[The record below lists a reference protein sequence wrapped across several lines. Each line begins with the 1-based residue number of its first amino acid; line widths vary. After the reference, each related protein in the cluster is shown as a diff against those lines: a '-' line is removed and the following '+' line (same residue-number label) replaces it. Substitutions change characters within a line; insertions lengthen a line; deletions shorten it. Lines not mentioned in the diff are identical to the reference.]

1 MKHNV
6 MLFLSEKY
14 EYYWFIN
21 QIHHDPIHEKQEVN
35 SLSKKKYSSSNI
47 IMSN

>member
-14 EYYWFIN
+14 EYCWFIN
-21 QIHHDPIHEKQEVN
+21 QIHHDPIHEKQGGKFSIHTVVAT
-35 SLSKKKYSSSNI
+35 LS
-47 IMSN
+47 